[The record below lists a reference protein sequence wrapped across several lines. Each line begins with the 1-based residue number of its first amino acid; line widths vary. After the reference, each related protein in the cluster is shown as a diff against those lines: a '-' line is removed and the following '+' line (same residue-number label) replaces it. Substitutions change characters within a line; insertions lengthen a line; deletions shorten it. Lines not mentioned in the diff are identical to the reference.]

1 MFILVNGCLTC
12 RLELGAGIHDHD
24 LDQDQRDSAHLFT
37 GVYNLLITSHTPS
50 HGELGI
56 GVVDLIFQK
65 FDYILNVITA
75 PKALEHRMD
84 RLEHRLS

>member
-65 FDYILNVITA
+65 FEYILNVGSCGRGRHNLLDEA
-75 PKALEHRMD
+75 KR
-84 RLEHRLS
+84 S